1 MSILARRTFGWHTL
15 IVKTT
20 LTFNQLVPCL
30 KEKNLYLITEN
41 NNFFENVLL
50 LFYYI
55 FIL

>member
-15 IVKTT
+15 VVKTT